1 MNFVDSSVFVSL
13 FDETDPARQGRARA
27 IVRSALQESWTV
39 SHQVVAETLDILTR
53 KTPEPMTAEQTRRFL
68 DEVLLPLCSVAP
80 SQELYRRALDIQSR
94 YRYGFHDAL
103 NIAEALEAGCV
114 GLLTERLSHGQNI
127 EGLTIENPF
136 PQPPES

>member
-13 FDETDPARQGRARA
+13 FDESDPARQGRARA
-27 IVRSALQESWTV
+27 IVRSALQESWTI
-39 SHQVVAETLDILTR
+39 SHEVVAETLDILTR
-53 KTPEPMTAEQTRRFL
+53 RTPEPMTAEQTRRFL
-68 DEVLLPLCSVAP
+68 DEVLLPLCPVAP

-103 NIAEALEAGCV
+103 NIAEALEASCV

>member
-1 MNFVDSSVFVSL
+1 MNFVDSSVFVAL
-13 FDETDPARQGRARA
+13 FDEADPARKDRARA

-39 SHQVVAETLDILTR
+39 SHQVVAETLEILTR

-68 DEVLLPLCSVAP
+68 DDVLLPLCTAP
-80 SQELYRRALDIQSR
+80 PSEELYRRALDIQSR

-103 NIAEALEAGCV
+103 NIAAALEAGCA
-114 GLLTERLSHGQNI
+114 GLLSEGLSHGQTI

-136 PQPPES
+136 PQPPER

>member
-13 FDETDPARQGRARA
+13 FDETDPARQGRVRA
-27 IVRSALQESWTV
+27 IVRSALQESWTI

-53 KTPEPMTAEQTRRFL
+53 KTPKPMTTEQARRFL

-80 SQELYRRALDIQSR
+80 SQELYRRALDIQAS

-103 NIAEALEAGCV
+103 NIAAALEAGCV

>member
-27 IVRSALQESWTV
+27 IVRSALQESWTI
-39 SHQVVAETLDILTR
+39 SHQVVADTLDTLTR
-53 KTPEPMTAEQTRRFL
+53 KTSEPMPAEQIRRFL

-80 SQELYRRALDIQSR
+80 SEELFRRALDIQSR
-94 YRYGFHDAL
+94 YRYGYHDAL
-103 NIAEALEAGCV
+103 NIASALEAGCV

>member
-13 FDETDPARQGRARA
+13 FDESDPARQGRARA
-27 IVRSALQESWTV
+27 IVRSALQESWTI

-53 KTPEPMTAEQTRRFL
+53 RTPEPMTAEQTRRFL

-103 NIAEALEAGCV
+103 NIAAALEEGCV

>member
-13 FDETDPARQGRARA
+13 FDESDPARQGRARA
-27 IVRSALQESWTV
+27 IVRSALQESWTI

-53 KTPEPMTAEQTRRFL
+53 KTPDPMTAEQTRRFL

-80 SQELYRRALDIQSR
+80 SHELYRRALDIQSR

-103 NIAEALEAGCV
+103 NIAAALEAGCV

-136 PQPPES
+136 PQPTES